1 MKQKLYTKNEKGR
14 YEEYQIPD
22 MDVSDT
28 LFRRIN
34 GKYVPV
40 SINCANDLPEGV
52 WVVTRGRSRR
62 EIISGKYLQELM
74 MLEKASD
81 LKEMPS
87 LAELGG
93 WHKCAKYVLD
103 EIGDIKTAV
112 SEAVTNAIV
121 HAYPDK
127 LGKIVLK
134 LKILEGNVLEITV
147 RDWGRGIEDIQ
158 QAREPLFTT
167 GGEERSGMGFTI
179 MESFMDRVNV
189 RSAVDKGTSVVMRKR
204 IAQRISAKR

>member
-1 MKQKLYTKNEKGR
+1 MIFSKLYIKNDKGR

-22 MDVSDT
+22 VDISET

-40 SINCANDLPEGV
+40 SINCTNDLPEGI
-52 WVVTRGRSRR
+52 WVVTRGPSSR

-93 WHKCAKYVLD
+93 WQKCAKYVLN
-103 EIGDIKTAV
+103 EIRDFESMTMNEIV
-112 SEAVTNAIV
+112 YAIV
-121 HAYPDK
+121 GKVFEYSKKEK
-127 LGKIVLK
+127 L
-134 LKILEGNVLEITV
+134 
-147 RDWGRGIEDIQ
+147 
-158 QAREPLFTT
+158 
-167 GGEERSGMGFTI
+167 
-179 MESFMDRVNV
+179 
-189 RSAVDKGTSVVMRKR
+189 
-204 IAQRISAKR
+204 